1 MPLIVSGSFPIF
13 DGVVEQLL
21 GWMAP
26 SQALDIG
33 AGSGKYGRMLQRAA
47 PACERFALEVNPAHI
62 EQFALRELYQQ
73 VEALDA
79 ARWWQ
84 EDPDSAF
91 DLITIGDCLQH
102 LPKSA
107 GLDLL
112 NALVYRCAWLVVL
125 VPEFIV
131 QGAVD
136 GADSS
141 VHRSVWSE
149 RDMHWHDL
157 WAWDNARAISFFVLR
172 GYRPSPGLDIDT
184 LVRRVNDQA
193 LTLKDYDGQ
202 GVVRPCRLRLVD
214 HPREVGYR
222 PR

>member
-1 MPLIVSGSFPIF
+1 VPV
-13 DGVVEQLL
+13 
-21 GWMAP
+21 
-26 SQALDIG
+26 
-33 AGSGKYGRMLQRAA
+33 
-47 PACERFALEVNPAHI
+47 CERLAIEVDAGHV
-62 EQFALRELYQQ
+62 ERFSLGSVYHQ
-73 VEALDA
+73 VETLDA
-79 ARWWQ
+79 TRWWQ
-84 EDPDSAF
+84 EDPESAF
-91 DLITIGDCLQH
+91 DLVVIGDCLQH

-125 VPEFIV
+125 VPEFII

-157 WAWDNARAISFFVLR
+157 WAWDNARAITMFVLR
-172 GYRPSPGLDIDT
+172 GYQPSALNIDE
-184 LVRRVNDQA
+184 LVHRVNDAA
-193 LTLKDYDGQ
+193 LPLKDYDGQ
-202 GVVRPCRLRLVD
+202 GVVRPCRLRLVE

-222 PR
+222 AR